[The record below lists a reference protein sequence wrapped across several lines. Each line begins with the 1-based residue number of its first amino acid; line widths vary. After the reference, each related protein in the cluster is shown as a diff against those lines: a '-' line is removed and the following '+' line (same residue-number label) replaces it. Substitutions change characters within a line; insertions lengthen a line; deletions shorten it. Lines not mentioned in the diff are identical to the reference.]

1 MNCFKTNKCFF
12 TIIEMIYIVQNYDSL
27 QLLECSL
34 MKSRLSFI
42 IKGLDINTRL
52 TLSRL
57 ILKFFVFLLE
67 LFFLRCTIVN
77 EI

>member
-52 TLSRL
+52 SWSRL
-57 ILKFFVFLLE
+57 ILKFY
-67 LFFLRCTIVN
+67 FFIKSMPFTLY
-77 EI
+77 

>member
-12 TIIEMIYIVQNYDSL
+12 TIIEMIYIVQNYDSSQL
-27 QLLECSL
+27 FQLLQCSL

-52 TLSRL
+52 SWSRS
-57 ILKFFVFLLE
+57 ILKFYFIIKSMPFSK
-67 LFFLRCTIVN
+67 
-77 EI
+77 

>member
-27 QLLECSL
+27 QLLQCSL

-67 LFFLRCTIVN
+67 LFFLHCTRVN

>member
-52 TLSRL
+52 CWSRL
-57 ILKFFVFLLE
+57 ILKFFVFVLE
-67 LFFLRCTIVN
+67 LFFLHCTRVN

>member
-1 MNCFKTNKCFF
+1 MNCFKKNKCFF

-52 TLSRL
+52 CWSRL
-57 ILKFFVFLLE
+57 ILKVFVFWLE
-67 LFFLRCTIVN
+67 LFFLSCTRVN

>member
-67 LFFLRCTIVN
+67 LFFLHCTRVN